1 MVCQPVV
8 MSSAESLPTSGGAN
22 QIIANIGQ
30 VRLQPKQQRPQ
41 ITGRQQIFFRVRRP
55 TTPVVAAATAANT
68 NNVRYLTPRSAVT
81 LASAAG
87 GIVRSA
93 APIIQQN
100 AVSFRGSRGGRPR
113 GASPR
118 QLRPQIAANNPVFVS
133 AGSSPQI
140 TGSQVVH
147 VKRSNLSMMS
157 PDDLP
162 DLPLDIQ
169 VLVHISRLLLLRYL
183 WTCLFS
189 FVYQ

>member
-8 MSSAESLPTSGGAN
+8 MSSAEGLPQTSGGGN

-30 VRLQPKQQRPQ
+30 VRLQPKQQRPP

-55 TTPVVAAATAANT
+55 AAPVVAASAAANT
-68 NNVRYLTPRSAVT
+68 NSVRYLTPRSAVT
-81 LASAAG
+81 LGSAAG

-118 QLRPQIAANNPVFVS
+118 QLRPQLAANNQVFVS
-133 AGSSPQI
+133 SAGGSAPQI

-169 VLVHISRLLLLRYL
+169 VQE
-183 WTCLFS
+183 F
-189 FVYQ
+189 F

>member
-1 MVCQPVV
+1 MMVCQPVA
-8 MSSAESLPTSGGAN
+8 MSSAENLQTSGDN

-55 TTPVVAAATAANT
+55 TTPIVAAAANT
-68 NNVRYLTPRSAVT
+68 NNLRYLTPRSAV
-81 LASAAG
+81 AVGSA
-87 GIVRSA
+87 GIVRTA

-113 GASPR
+113 GVSPR
-118 QLRPQIAANNPVFVS
+118 QVRPQNAANQVLVS
-133 AGSSPQI
+133 AGPSAQI

-169 VLVHISRLLLLRYL
+169 VD
-183 WTCLFS
+183 
-189 FVYQ
+189 